1 MQPHVAG
8 EQPSLA
14 DRAECWCFADI
25 WIGSLNH
32 PPGSPECEALLSA
45 EERVRAA
52 RYRFEHSR
60 AAFVRGR
67 AYLRRILASHLRT
80 RPQDVPLRTS
90 PAGKPFVPG
99 SEVHFNVSHSGGLFA
114 CIVSWKREVG
124 IDIEQMRTISRMAEI
139 AGRYFARAEVD
150 TWRRLPEPARR
161 AAFFRCWTR
170 KEAFLKGCG
179 EGLGR
184 PLDSFTVSLDA
195 SSGNCLLA
203 PLSESSKWHLLDFEP
218 ADGYAGA
225 LAVSGGSVPVRYRV
239 RRFNDISEIKRQPK
253 LAE

>member
-124 IDIEQMRTISRMAEI
+124 IDIEQMRTISHMAEI

-170 KEAFLKGCG
+170 KEAYLKGCG
-179 EGLGR
+179 SGFTH
-184 PLDSFTVSLDA
+184 PPQSFDVSLLPGHPPALRAHRAFPEDQA
-195 SSGNCLLA
+195 VWSLMDIPVPQGYWATLA
-203 PLSESSKWHLLDFEP
+203 ITGESP
-218 ADGYAGA
+218 
-225 LAVSGGSVPVRYRV
+225 
-239 RRFNDISEIKRQPK
+239 DIK
-253 LAE
+253 LWG